1 MNKENNKILITF
13 KNNKTKKMSIMYFKK
28 KPIIT
33 ILLTSFAIIIGSVS
47 FLSFE
52 NSFAHTFS
60 PDESAHFLTIVDK
73 IKVESEL
80 AANSTGDNNTNNKSL
95 AQIHVNNALLNYDS
109 HTQDEISERNERIA
123 NELNDTLNQLL
134 NEINSQ
140 TDKSQL
146 DNTVETITA
155 ILDEAVSTRIDEE
168 QLNNSTI
175 QALVLANIVDAALQN
190 YGDAFNIGIDLTNMS
205 NLNRSIVSNDS
216 ETQDHNNH
224 SSSNDTITTQQ
235 MSIVNFSSYE
245 SALGSSNNAL
255 DKYYNEISTV
265 SPPLSEENNNTTTQN
280 YLKKLENGLIE
291 LNNVI
296 KNKENA
302 MKVMEIVHTQIH
314 PNLQIL
320 FNLK

>member
-1 MNKENNKILITF
+1 
-13 KNNKTKKMSIMYFKK
+13 MSITNFKK
-28 KPIIT
+28 THTIT
-33 ILLTSFAIIIGSVS
+33 ILLTSFTIIIGSVS

-52 NSFAHTFS
+52 NSFAHNFS

-73 IKVESEL
+73 IKVETQL

-95 AQIHVNNALLNYDS
+95 AQIHANNALQSYDS
-109 HTQDEISERNERIA
+109 HTRDEISERNERIA
-123 NELNDTLNQLL
+123 NELDDTLNQLL
-134 NEINSQ
+134 VEVKSPQ

-146 DNTVETITA
+146 DNTVETISA
-155 ILDEAVSTRIDEE
+155 ILEEAITTRIDEE

-190 YGDAFNIGIDLTNMS
+190 YGDAFDVGIDLTNMS
-205 NLNRSIVSNDS
+205 NMMMRD
-216 ETQDHNNH
+216 TT
-224 SSSNDTITTQQ
+224 TITNDNTTTNGRTNHI
-235 MSIVNFSSYE
+235 SNEDSTDSNIVNFTNYE
-245 SALGSSNNAL
+245 SALGFSNSAL
-255 DKYYNEISTV
+255 DKFYNKIKPSIQSQSQTGDE
-265 SPPLSEENNNTTTQN
+265 NNTTNQT
-280 YLKKLENGLIE
+280 YLEKLENGLVE
-291 LNNVI
+291 LNNAI